1 MPSGPPSATTPTTGL
16 DHSSE
21 GGVHPLMRT
30 SADKIVTTT
39 LQTVQ
44 PLPAELAAM
53 ITEPSPVARVAPNLL
68 KMMVTIDP
76 PPSFG
81 RSARTTKGELKS
93 TKYINESYLST
104 VETMSKVY
112 LYTSHLAYLAEV
124 STCCDTGIEN
134 VIYP

>member
-1 MPSGPPSATTPTTGL
+1 
-16 DHSSE
+16 
-21 GGVHPLMRT
+21 MRT
-30 SADKIVTTT
+30 SADKIVTTN

-93 TKYINESYLST
+93 TKYIIESYLST

-134 VIYP
+134 VIDL